1 MRAYWLALAWAV
13 TLVGTG
19 ALGAE
24 PVRMGPPRAAIAT
37 SVAVPAGLTTVYVS
51 GLVPPALAS
60 ADAAAKPAYGDTK
73 AQTLGVLGRL
83 AEALKA
89 HNMTFADVVMM
100 RVYLVADPAT
110 GEMDFAGMNAA
121 YGQFFG
127 TVEQPYKPARMTAQV
142 AKLAGPFLVEIEA
155 QAAKAP

>member
-1 MRAYWLALAWAV
+1 MRTGVLALAGL
-13 TLVGTG
+13 TMLVSS
-19 ALGAE
+19 AAIAAE
-24 PVRMGPPRAAIAT
+24 PVRIGPPRAGIAT

-51 GLVPPALAS
+51 GLVPSPIPN
-60 ADAAAKPAYGDTK
+60 ADATARPAYGDTK
-73 AQTLGVLGRL
+73 TQTLNIL
-83 AEALKA
+83 AKIADALKA
-89 HNMTFADVVMM
+89 HNMTFADIVMM

-121 YGQFFG
+121 YAQFFG
-127 TVEQPYKPARMTAQV
+127 TPQQPNKPARMTAQV

>member
-1 MRAYWLALAWAV
+1 MA
-13 TLVGTG
+13 LVGSV

-24 PVRMGPPRAAIAT
+24 PVRIGPPRSGIAT

-51 GLVPPALAS
+51 GLTPPALPN

-73 AQTLGVLGRL
+73 TQTLGVLNRL

-121 YGQFFG
+121 YAQFFG
-127 TVEQPYKPARMTAQV
+127 TPAQPNKPARMTAQV

>member
-1 MRAYWLALAWAV
+1 MRAGYLALAGLIAFWGSA
-13 TLVGTG
+13 
-19 ALGAE
+19 AAGAE
-24 PVRMGPPRAAIAT
+24 PVRIGPPRSGIAT
-37 SVAVPAGLTTVYVS
+37 SVAVPPGLTTVYVS
-51 GLVPPALAS
+51 GLTPPALPN
-60 ADAAAKPAYGDTK
+60 ADTAARPAYGDTK
-73 AQTLGVLGRL
+73 TQTLGVLNRMS
-83 AEALKA
+83 EALKA
-89 HNMTFADVVMM
+89 HGMTFADVVMM

-127 TVEQPYKPARMTAQV
+127 TATQPNKPARMTAQV

>member
-1 MRAYWLALAWAV
+1 MRAGYLALSGLLA
-13 TLVGTG
+13 LVGS
-19 ALGAE
+19 AAIAAE
-24 PVRMGPPRAAIAT
+24 PVRIVPARSGIAT
-37 SVAVPAGLTTVYVS
+37 SVSVPAGLTTVYVS
-51 GLVPPALAS
+51 GLVPPALPTP
-60 ADAAAKPAYGDTK
+60 DAAGKPSYGDTK
-73 AQTLGVLGRL
+73 TQTLGVLNRL
-83 AEALKA
+83 ADALKA
-89 HNMTFADVVMM
+89 HNMTLADIVMM

-127 TVEQPYKPARMTAQV
+127 TAAQPNKPARMTAQV

>member
-1 MRAYWLALAWAV
+1 MRAAYLALAGLTAF
-13 TLVGTG
+13 VGST

-24 PVRMGPPRAAIAT
+24 PTRVGPPRSGIAT
-37 SVAVPAGLTTVYVS
+37 TVAVPAGLTTVYVS
-51 GLVPPALAS
+51 GLTPPPLAN

-73 AQTLGVLGRL
+73 TQTLGVLGRL
-83 AEALKA
+83 ADALKA
-89 HNMTFADVVMM
+89 HNMTFADIVMM

-110 GEMDFAGMNAA
+110 GDMDFAGMNAA
-121 YGQFFG
+121 YAQFFG
-127 TVEQPYKPARMTAQV
+127 TPAQPNKPARMTAQV

>member
-1 MRAYWLALAWAV
+1 MRAGFLALAGVMA
-13 TLVGTG
+13 LVGS
-19 ALGAE
+19 AAVAAE
-24 PVRMGPPRAAIAT
+24 PVRVGPPRAGIAT

-51 GLVPPALAS
+51 GLVPSALPN

-73 AQTLGVLGRL
+73 TQTLSVLGKI
-83 AEALKA
+83 ADALKA
-89 HNMTFADVVMM
+89 HNMTFADIVMM

-121 YGQFFG
+121 YAQFFG
-127 TVEQPYKPARMTAQV
+127 TAQQPNKPARMTAQV

-155 QAAKAP
+155 QAARAP